1 MKKALLFFTA
11 ILSFGIAKAQ
21 TTCTGEAPGLTAGST
36 SCVTFTYKGE
46 SVQYTTVRAAD
57 GNVWMQQNLGSS
69 QIATSATDAA
79 SYGGYFQWGRWQDGH
94 EISTSLTAPAP
105 TPNDPSAI
113 SGGMAAFFTG
123 TPFWWNSGAPSNTW
137 QAESPVD
144 ANEINGCDPCKAAL
158 GNGWRLPTEAEWTAV
173 VANENITNVASGFTS
188 NLKLPVAGSRTTSG
202 SFNFVGT
209 RGYYWSSTASL
220 TINNYG
226 RYFYY
231 SNAALNPNSGGPR
244 GQGAAVRCILGDPP
258 APQPVQ
264 PTSLTLNVQNNASA
278 TITTNGGTLQ
288 LVTAVLPA
296 TASQE
301 IVWNILSGNEL
312 ITFDSSGLVTALNN
326 GTVTIQATSTSTA
339 SVSATIAIT
348 ITNQVVA
355 PASLSI
361 SVAGSAAAEISTN
374 AGTLQLTAAV
384 LPANAD
390 QSVTWSITEGAE
402 FASVGTDGLVTA
414 ITNGTVTVQAVS
426 TVDATLS
433 DTIEITI
440 TNQVIL
446 PQSIEISYEEDDS
459 AIFYKDGT
467 IQLYAKVLPEEAS
480 QEVTWTIIDGE
491 GFASID
497 ENGLV
502 TGIEDGI
509 ATIQA
514 VSVADNT
521 IIETLEITVKN
532 QNLESAAPYCQA
544 AVQYD
549 VEPITKVVFA
559 GIDNATNAAV
569 NASPGYESFVSI
581 SGTVIKGQTYTMTVQ
596 GNTVGT
602 FAHDVRVFADW
613 NQNGVFDM
621 ADEYYVSFVE
631 NSTGTDGVEATL
643 EIEIPQDAVAGTT
656 RLRVTKDLWNVYE
669 EGEFDA
675 CTNAY
680 YGQVEDY
687 SLIVTNVAGL
697 TDVNAA
703 QFTLYPNPTSNV
715 VLVQANQE
723 IQSLQVY
730 NLTGQLIATGTT
742 KQVDLSNAQTGVYM
756 VKIYFENG
764 ATATQK
770 IIKK

>member
-11 ILSFGIAKAQ
+11 ILTFGIAKAQ
-21 TTCTGEAPGLTAGST
+21 TTCTGDAPGLTAGST
-36 SCVTFTYKGE
+36 SCVTFNYKGS

-94 EISTSLTAPAP
+94 EISTSLTAPVP

-113 SGGMAAFFTG
+113 GSGVATFFTG
-123 TPFWWNSGAPSNTW
+123 SPFWWTGATTNTW
-137 QAESPVD
+137 QAESPAD

-173 VANENITNVASGFTS
+173 VANENITNVATGFTS

-258 APQPVQ
+258 TPQPVQ
-264 PTSLTLNVQNNASA
+264 PTSLTLNVQNNAPA
-278 TITTNGGTLQ
+278 TITTDGGTLQ
-288 LVTAVLPA
+288 LVAAVLPE

-301 IVWNILSGNEL
+301 IVWNILSGSEL

-339 SVSATIAIT
+339 SVSATIEIT

-355 PASLSI
+355 PASLAI

-390 QSVTWSITEGAE
+390 QTVTWSITEGAE
-402 FASVGTDGLVTA
+402 FASVNENGLVTA
-414 ITNGTVTVQAVS
+414 VANGTVTVQAVS
-426 TVDATLS
+426 TVDATILN
-433 DTIEITI
+433 TIEIAI
-440 TNQVIL
+440 TNQVIM
-446 PQSIEISYEEDDS
+446 PESIEISYAEDDS

-467 IQLYAKVLPEEAS
+467 IQLYAEVLPEEAS

-509 ATIQA
+509 ATVQA
-514 VSVADNT
+514 ISVADNT

-581 SGTVIKGQTYTMTVQ
+581 SGTVIKGQTYTMTVK

-621 ADEYYVSFVE
+621 ADEYYVSSVE

-643 EIEIPQDAVAGTT
+643 EIEVPLDAVAGTT
-656 RLRVTKDLWNVYE
+656 RLRITKDLWNVYE

-715 VLVQANQE
+715 VLVKANKE
-723 IQSLQVY
+723 VQSLQVY

-742 KQVDLSNAQTGVYM
+742 KQVDLSNAQAGVYM